1 MEKLKSW
8 IMVDGN
14 GFVVD
19 FIESCQDEEHGFQVF
34 DGEIPDD
41 LDVKTHRL
49 VGGVLI
55 KVEE

>member
-8 IMVDGN
+8 IMVDEN
-14 GFVVD
+14 DVVVD
-19 FIESCQDEEHGFQVF
+19 FVESYHDEELGFQVF

-49 VGGVLI
+49 VDGVLI
-55 KVEE
+55 KIEE